1 MVPRSSTG
9 AAAWVTGL
17 PAGAVRADRAV
28 LSETGQW
35 PPPVGVERILLI
47 CLLQL
52 WFNLSDSA
60 VEEALYDSQ
69 AMACHEST
77 DGRRSHRSC
86 RARGTAPQLV
96 FQPQWSKV
104 GGSPLRVRTST
115 SSWLI
120 FRGARHCAS
129 APVCG
134 GNGAWLNNFQD
145 RRFNGIVE
153 NRQFLDLMGGQLIGL

>member
-1 MVPRSSTG
+1 MAS
-9 AAAWVTGL
+9 
-17 PAGAVRADRAV
+17 AGRGRADTAH
-28 LSETGQW
+28 LSPAALVQS
-35 PPPVGVERILLI
+35 VGLGCRK
-47 CLLQL
+47 
-52 WFNLSDSA
+52 
-60 VEEALYDSQ
+60 ALYDSQ

-134 GNGAWLNNFQD
+134 GNGAWLNTFQD
-145 RRFNGIVE
+145 RRFNGIEE
-153 NRQFLDLMGGQLIGL
+153 NRQFLDLMGGNSSVCNACRLHTSLASAVWLGTLQPRLNSQHNRNRFWL